1 MNIFDCDT
9 ANFCVFFDVFKRKVL
24 SLQKIYK
31 YITLGYDS

>member
-31 YITLGYDS
+31 YMTYNYGS

>member
-1 MNIFDCDT
+1 MNVFDCDI
-9 ANFCVFFDVFKRKVL
+9 ANSYVFFALFKRKVL

>member
-24 SLQKIYK
+24 SLRKIYK
-31 YITLGYDS
+31 YMTYNYGS

>member
-1 MNIFDCDT
+1 MKIIDHKFANIR
-9 ANFCVFFDVFKRKVL
+9 VFFGKIERKVL